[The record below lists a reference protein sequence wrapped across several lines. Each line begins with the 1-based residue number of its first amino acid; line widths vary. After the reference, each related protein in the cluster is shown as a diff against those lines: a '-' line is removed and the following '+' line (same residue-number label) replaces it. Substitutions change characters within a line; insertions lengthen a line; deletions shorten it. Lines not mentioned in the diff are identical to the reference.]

1 LVTTEI
7 MDLYK
12 TGDKAGI
19 QRMMAE
25 MMTMQKL
32 DTARMLAAFKGEL

>member
-1 LVTTEI
+1 

-12 TGDKAGI
+12 TGDVPGI

-32 DTARMLAAFKGEL
+32 DTGRMKAAFEGKSA